1 MIRLTSRLTIFFLG
15 LILTFALTMPVQA
28 QGTTYTVKTGDTLTA
43 IAAQFNTTPEQLM
56 AWNGLSSDMIYIGQV
71 LKVSGTA
78 APAAGTVTHTVQPG
92 ETLFSLAVRYNASV
106 DTLKAWN
113 SLTSDIIYTGQVL
126 RVSGAAMPA
135 PMAPP
140 TSGTRHTVLVGDT
153 LTGLA
158 FRYNTTVDSI
168 KRANGLVTDFIYV
181 GQTLIVP
188 GTGGATTTPL
198 APQPPVYYF
207 VQSGDS
213 LGKIAEVHGVSVG
226 ALAQLNNLK
235 VTDWVF
241 TGQRL
246 LIPSGIYTPAA
257 PAAPP
262 TRPNPAPNPT
272 ATARPQATRT
282 PVPAAPYVPPAAT
295 PVPPATSAPVVTR
308 VWVAEI
314 TENTCTTRDTLEV
327 RSIVRITVE
336 GRVGQGIDLY
346 AKPKIPFNYLTFVVS
361 GTKPELGPYGA
372 EIAPLRAGNYILSA
386 PGLADIG
393 FYVDGAC
400 SIRVNFKQVEP

>member
-1 MIRLTSRLTIFFLG
+1 MIRLPYRFILLLLG
-15 LILTFALTMPVQA
+15 LVFTFALVSPTHA
-28 QGTTYTVKTGDTLTA
+28 QGNTYTVKTGDTLTA
-43 IAAQFNTTPEQLM
+43 IAAQFSTTPEQIM

-71 LKVSGTA
+71 LRIGGSP
-78 APAAGTVTHTVQPG
+78 APAGSAGSHTVQAG
-92 ETLFSLAVRYNASV
+92 ETLFSIAVRYNTSV
-106 DTLKAWN
+106 ATIKMWN
-113 SLTSDIIYTGQVL
+113 GLTSDIIYTGQVL
-126 RVSGAAMPA
+126 RVSGATVPA
-135 PMAPP
+135 PVAPP
-140 TSGTRHTVLVGDT
+140 TSGTRHTVMVGDT
-153 LTGLA
+153 LTGIA
-158 FRYNTTVDSI
+158 FRYNTTVDAI
-168 KRANGLVTDFIYV
+168 KRANGLITDFIYV
-181 GQTLIVP
+181 GQTLVVP
-188 GTGGATTTPL
+188 GTAGNPTAPL

-207 VQSGDS
+207 VQTGDS
-213 LGKIAEVHGVSVG
+213 LGRIAEVHGVSVG

-272 ATARPQATRT
+272 ATARPQPTRT
-282 PVPAAPYVPPAAT
+282 PVPAAPYVPPAT
-295 PVPPATSAPVVTR
+295 PVPPANTAPVVTR

-314 TENTCTTRDTLEV
+314 TENNCTTRDTLEV
-327 RSIVRITVE
+327 RSVVRITVE
-336 GRVGQGIDLY
+336 GRVGQGVDLY
-346 AKPKIPFNYLTFVVS
+346 AKPKIPANYLTFVVS

-400 SIRVNFKQVEP
+400 SISVNFKQVER